1 MNQTNPFAV
10 QREIIKGFISKVK
23 EPAFRKKVV
32 ITFRV
37 SILSFEL
44 QTPSKDF
51 KLMSVAHNKDPKKYP
66 KFLKISEVT

>member
-1 MNQTNPFAV
+1 MNQTNPSAV
-10 QREIIKGFISKVK
+10 KREIIKGFISKVN

-44 QTPSKDF
+44 QTPSKDY

-66 KFLKISEVT
+66 KFLKISEVS